1 MASTMLKLLLIRE
14 MSGTKLE
21 EQRTRFLTVSL
32 EEAVGREGE
41 ERETEV
47 CVGFVGLVATVLSN
61 TRSSGQGGFISR
73 KGWGF
78 TEKPPAARVFN
89 NVGQTSTMAFFS
101 SCQ

>member
-41 ERETEV
+41 ERETKSV
-47 CVGFVGLVATVLSN
+47 WASLG
-61 TRSSGQGGFISR
+61 
-73 KGWGF
+73 
-78 TEKPPAARVFN
+78 
-89 NVGQTSTMAFFS
+89 
-101 SCQ
+101 

>member
-32 EEAVGREGE
+32 EEAVGREEE

-47 CVGFVGLVATVLSN
+47 CVGFVGLITTVLSN
-61 TRSSGQGGFISR
+61 TRSSGQGFISR
-73 KGWGF
+73 KDGALQKSHQQQGSSIMW
-78 TEKPPAARVFN
+78 ARLLH
-89 NVGQTSTMAFFS
+89 MAFFS

>member
-1 MASTMLKLLLIRE
+1 MLKLLLIRE

-73 KGWGF
+73 KDGALQKSHQQQGSSIMW
-78 TEKPPAARVFN
+78 ARLLPWLSFPLA
-89 NVGQTSTMAFFS
+89 SK
-101 SCQ
+101 

>member
-14 MSGTKLE
+14 MSSTKLE

-47 CVGFVGLVATVLSN
+47 
-61 TRSSGQGGFISR
+61 
-73 KGWGF
+73 
-78 TEKPPAARVFN
+78 
-89 NVGQTSTMAFFS
+89 
-101 SCQ
+101 